1 MRQGACKRWEGDV
14 TWLFRLC
21 TKHAGSRDTA
31 AEPIPNTEPQQARL
45 RDSGQQVVVGTVFR
59 NQGGTGRLSLLKGL
73 GQLHLAQAR
82 APAVHKNLENRQ
94 ERLCHRRNLHKNQ
107 IAQARAPTVHEN
119 LGERSILTELLH
131 FSIFDEEL
139 SLGSFYLPLGPVASA
154 CGLKKIGL
162 DDLLFAHH
170 SSARARK

>member
-1 MRQGACKRWEGDV
+1 MRQGVCKRWGGDV

-82 APAVHKNLENRQ
+82 AP
-94 ERLCHRRNLHKNQ
+94 
-107 IAQARAPTVHEN
+107 TVHEN